1 MSLTQALTRDANGVT
16 FADPTDPD
24 FTVRFKTK
32 RSNKGLSG
40 INVENYLTEIIIND
54 DHDLVVGT
62 ASAVEALSVR
72 IRVSGSA
79 KSQPRLLAM
88 LASICGQ
95 VPVWGAENVFLGFE
109 PTTVPI
115 NPPAAY

>member
-16 FADPTDPD
+16 FADPLDPD

-40 INVENYLTEIIIND
+40 VNVENYLTEIIIND
-54 DHDLVVGT
+54 NEVITVGNS
-62 ASAVEALSVR
+62 SATEALSVR

-79 KSQPRLLAM
+79 KSMPRLKSVI
-88 LASICGQ
+88 AS
-95 VPVWGAENVFLGFE
+95 VAEQLPTWVDQNVLLGFE
-109 PTTVPI
+109 PTTVPN
-115 NPPAAY
+115 NPSA

>member
-32 RSNKGLSG
+32 RSSKGLNG

-54 DHDLVVGT
+54 DHDIKKGDV
-62 ASAVEALSVR
+62 SAVEALSVR

-79 KSQPRLLAM
+79 SSMPRLEAI
-88 LASICGQ
+88 LASIAGQ
-95 VPVWGAENVFLGFE
+95 IPAWSDENVLLGFE
-109 PTTVPI
+109 PTTVPV
-115 NPPAAY
+115 NPAVI